1 MKQTKLWILAAI
13 LTICGTAAFASCAA
27 NDDNPSGK
35 AVESRYV
42 PVAPDYSDPTMWI
55 TADGDADGTGA
66 DVFYVVSTWE
76 DDWTTADGKVCHY
89 ADVWNPEHRAHM
101 ADLEMKKVAAYM
113 SPGNR
118 FFAPFYRH
126 TTIQAFM
133 TNSEDTVY
141 QRTRLSMDDVRTAFD
156 LFQAQR
162 DQSRPLI
169 IAGFSQGG
177 LAVVE
182 LLKHIDDETYSQLAA
197 AYVLGYKVTKADMA
211 ACSHIRPAEGETD
224 TGVTICYNTVKDVK
238 YVLPLI
244 AGSDICINPVNWR
257 TDATPATLHD
267 TITITVSPEH
277 HVLVATNYSASE
289 YPPFRGFLNVGD
301 IHSCEPWL
309 YSECLQRNIKLRAK
323 EWRKIHQP
331 TVAHIQERGKLL
343 VGTTGDYRPLSYRE
357 ADGNYWGF
365 GIEVAQKIAE
375 RIGVGI
381 EFVHT
386 SWPTLTADV
395 LTEPQTFDLAIG
407 GITITD
413 TRKET
418 MLMSDG
424 YLCNGKTILCRAD
437 DADRYQSLA
446 DIDKPEVRVMVNPG
460 GLNEK
465 FANEKLPHATIIVW
479 QKNEEI
485 PNQVA
490 EGHADVMITEI
501 TEAPWYVQNDP
512 RLAAPLLNTPFTHG
526 EIGVLMR
533 KGQDDLL
540 TLVNA
545 VIAQMKADGSLRQLH
560 YKYGLVYGYE

>member
-1 MKQTKLWILAAI
+1 MKRTRLWLIALI
-13 LTICGTAAFASCAA
+13 LTICGTAAFASCTA
-27 NDDNPSGK
+27 NDDNTSGQT
-35 AVESRYV
+35 VESRYI
-42 PVAPDYSDPTMWI
+42 PQAPDYSNPTMWI
-55 TADGDADGTGA
+55 TADGDSDGTGA

-118 FFAPFYRH
+118 FYAPFYRH

-169 IAGFSQGG
+169 LAGFSQGG

-257 TDATPATLHD
+257 TDATPAIFHD

-309 YSECLQRNIKLRAK
+309 YSECLQRNIKVRAK

-331 TVAHIQERGKLL
+331 TVTRIQERGTLL

-365 GIEVAQKIAE
+365 GIEMAEKIAE
-375 RIGVGI
+375 R
-381 EFVHT
+381 
-386 SWPTLTADV
+386 
-395 LTEPQTFDLAIG
+395 IG

-424 YLCNGKTILCRAD
+424 YLANGKTILCRAA

-465 FANEKLPHATIIVW
+465 FANANLPHANIIVYD
-479 QKNEEI
+479 KNEEI

-512 RLAAPLLNTPFTHG
+512 RLAAPLLNAPFTHG

-540 TLVNA
+540 QLVNN
-545 VIAQMKADGSLRQLH
+545 IIRQMKSDGTLRSLH
-560 YKYGLVYGYE
+560 EKYGLVYAY

>member
-1 MKQTKLWILAAI
+1 MKRTRLWLIAAI
-13 LTICGTAAFASCAA
+13 LTICGTAAFASCTT
-27 NDDNPSGK
+27 NDDNPSGL
-35 AVESRYV
+35 AIESRYV
-42 PVAPDYSDPTMWI
+42 PLAPDYSDPTMWI
-55 TADGDADGTGA
+55 TEDGDADGTGA

-133 TNSEDTVY
+133 TNNEDTVY
-141 QRTRLSMDDVRTAFD
+141 QRTRLSMDDVRKAFD
-156 LFQAQR
+156 LFQTQR

-197 AYVLGYKVTKADMA
+197 AYVLGYKVTQADMA
-211 ACSHIRPAEGETD
+211 ASSHIRPAEGETD

-309 YSECLQRNIKLRAK
+309 YSECLQRNIKVRAK

-331 TVAHIQERGKLL
+331 TVTRIQERGKLL

-365 GIEVAQKIAE
+365 GIEVAEKIAK
-375 RIGVGI
+375 RLGVDI
-381 EFVHT
+381 EFVQT

-424 YLCNGKTILCRAD
+424 
-437 DADRYQSLA
+437 
-446 DIDKPEVRVMVNPG
+446 
-460 GLNEK
+460 
-465 FANEKLPHATIIVW
+465 HAQIIVH

-485 PNQVA
+485 PTQVA
-490 EGHADVMITEI
+490 EGKADVMITEI

-540 TLVNA
+540 QIVNNS
-545 VIAQMKADGSLRQLH
+545 IRQMKSDGTLRSLH
-560 YKYGLVYGYE
+560 EKYGLVYAY